1 MDGQQPEGSIG
12 GDTLAEIF
20 QNLKDNENVKAIVLR
35 IDSGGGSAFASEIIR
50 DSINAIKNKGVPII
64 VSMSSVAAS
73 GGYWIAAEA
82 DHILAMSTS
91 VTGSIGV
98 WGVIPDLSNSLA
110 NLGIYSDGVSTSQ
123 SAFRAQIQQP
133 LSQSSKEIIQASV
146 DGIYSRFLDL
156 VASGRNSTQEE
167 IHQIAQ
173 GRVWTG
179 TQALENGLVDELGDL
194 NDAVDVAAEIA
205 GLQDY
210 KVIYPRKELT
220 PFETILSELIVR
232 AKTVNLDAKIDSSED
247 LGLFK
252 GLQFYASE
260 LFQPLKM
267 MNSFNDPK
275 GIYLYCDKC
284 FL

>member
-1 MDGQQPEGSIG
+1 MNG
-12 GDTLAEIF
+12 
-20 QNLKDNENVKAIVLR
+20 VK
-35 IDSGGGSAFASEIIR
+35 
-50 DSINAIKNKGVPII
+50 
-64 VSMSSVAAS
+64 
-73 GGYWIAAEA
+73 
-82 DHILAMSTS
+82 
-91 VTGSIGV
+91 
-98 WGVIPDLSNSLA
+98 
-110 NLGIYSDGVSTSQ
+110 
-123 SAFRAQIQQP
+123 
-133 LSQSSKEIIQASV
+133 SSKEIIQASV

-267 MNSFNDPK
+267 MNSFIDPK